1 MRKKICR
8 NKLEKSASTKKEK
21 KTAAIKTKKIG
32 LKSPPRENGKNPIGD
47 YRVEKVG
54 QQGRSGTE

>member
-21 KTAAIKTKKIG
+21 
-32 LKSPPRENGKNPIGD
+32 NGKNPIGD

-54 QQGRSGTE
+54 QPGALGY